1 MSTQL
6 KRPRESVLELFAES
20 QRRAD
25 RTCDT
30 VMEIIEEYESKIA
43 ILQCKNTELEE
54 ELFLH
59 NTSVEAMAFV
69 KQVMTTRI
77 RQKEVRR
84 QQIIV
89 YREEDTIVKENIKEE
104 AESEYQADLSDFLMD
119 TIDSDGVPITPPFS
133 PT

>member
-43 ILQCKNTELEE
+43 ILQSKNTELEE

-59 NTSVEAMAFV
+59 NTSMEAMSFV
-69 KQVMTTRI
+69 KQAMTTRI
-77 RQKEVRR
+77 RQYIREE
-84 QQIIV
+84 QIRV